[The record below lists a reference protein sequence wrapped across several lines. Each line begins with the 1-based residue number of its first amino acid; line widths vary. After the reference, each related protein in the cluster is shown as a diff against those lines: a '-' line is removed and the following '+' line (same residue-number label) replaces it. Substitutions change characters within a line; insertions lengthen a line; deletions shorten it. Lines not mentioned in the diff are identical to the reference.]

1 MGLMI
6 KELLTVAERRLSNA
20 SCMDARLDA
29 EILLCDLLQK
39 DRSFLFVHVGD
50 DLDDR
55 RCDLYFET
63 IDIRAS
69 GKPLQY
75 ILGSQ
80 EFMGLRFKVNENV
93 LIPRQDTE
101 TLVEIAV
108 EYLKKEKSPLGGFEV
123 LDLCCGSGAIG
134 ISLAYYLESVK
145 VKITATDYSKKALGV
160 AKENAAG
167 YRPARGISF
176 LQGDLFEPFPRN
188 KKGKGKKQ
196 FDLIV
201 SNPPYIR
208 SDVIPTLQREVA
220 LFEPMLALDG
230 GEDGLDFYRR
240 IVLDAEAYLKKSG
253 LLLLEIGHDQAEA
266 VRRLL
271 EDSGTYEETGVIQ
284 DLAGKD
290 RIVWA
295 NVGK

>member
-6 KELLTVAERRLSNA
+6 KELLAVAARRLSDA

-39 DRSFLFVHVGD
+39 DRSFLFSHVGD
-50 DLDDR
+50 DLEDR
-55 RCDLYFET
+55 RCELYFEL
-63 IDIRAS
+63 IDTRAS

-80 EFMGLRFKVNENV
+80 EFMGLRFQVNENV

-101 TLVEIAV
+101 TLVEMAID
-108 EYLKKEKSPLGGFEV
+108 YLKKAKPGLGGLEV
-123 LDLCCGSGAIG
+123 LDLCCGSGAIA

-145 VKITATDYSKKALGV
+145 VKITATDCSEKALEV
-160 AKENAAG
+160 AKENASG
-167 YRPARGISF
+167 YRPARSIAF
-176 LQGDLFEPFPRN
+176 LQGDLFEPFPKN

-201 SNPPYIR
+201 SNPPYIC

-240 IVLDAEAYLKKSG
+240 ITLDAGAYLKKGG

-271 EDSGTYEETGVIQ
+271 EECGTYGDIGVVK

>member
-6 KELLTVAERRLSNA
+6 KELLAVAERRLSDA

-39 DRSFLFVHVGD
+39 DRSFLFSHVGD

-55 RCDLYFET
+55 RCERYFEL
-63 IDIRAS
+63 IDTRAS

-75 ILGSQ
+75 ILGNQ
-80 EFMGLRFKVNENV
+80 EFMGLRFVVNEDV

-101 TLVEIAV
+101 TLVEMALD
-108 EYLKKEKSPLGGFEV
+108 YLKKTKIPLGGFDI
-123 LDLCCGSGAIG
+123 LDLCCGSGAIA
-134 ISLAYYLESVK
+134 ISLAYYLESIK
-145 VKITATDYSKKALGV
+145 AKITASDCSEKALLV
-160 AKENAAG
+160 AKENASG
-167 YRPARGISF
+167 YRPARGITF
-176 LQGDLFEPFPRN
+176 IQGDLFEAFPKN

-220 LFEPMLALDG
+220 LFEPMMALDG

-240 IVLDAEAYLKKSG
+240 IANEAGAYLKKEG
-253 LLLLEIGHDQAEA
+253 LLLLEIGHDQAES

-271 EDSGTYEETGVIQ
+271 EDSGDFEDTGVVK

-295 NVGK
+295 NIRK